1 MILEVSNEQYD
12 EQYELEREQISQ
24 GLKRLKDNTLKL
36 EDKSYA
42 SATIYGIASIDALLP
57 LVVKRIKNTNKVIS
71 KGGSGRFFNEIRTYL
86 TDLEPLAA
94 AAIACKVTFDKV
106 FSFKEG
112 SNQLT
117 NVCDSI
123 GIAIEDECQMRYYEH
138 NYPGLLK
145 VLKDNYW
152 HQSKGTKQK
161 ISSIQTVINRYD
173 IKSICKLF

>member
-1 MILEVSNEQYD
+1 MILEVSNAQYD

-42 SATIYGIASIDALLP
+42 SATIYGISSIDALLP
-57 LVVKRIKNTNKVIS
+57 LVVKRLEKTKARIDRGNTGVL
-71 KGGSGRFFNEIRTYL
+71 FAEIRQYL
-86 TDLEPLAA
+86 YDLEPLAA
-94 AAIACKVTFDKV
+94 AAIGCKVTFDKV

-123 GIAIEDECQMRYYEH
+123 GIALEDECQMRYYESS
-138 NYPGLLK
+138 YPGLLK

-152 HQSKGTKQK
+152 HQ
-161 ISSIQTVINRYD
+161 
-173 IKSICKLF
+173 